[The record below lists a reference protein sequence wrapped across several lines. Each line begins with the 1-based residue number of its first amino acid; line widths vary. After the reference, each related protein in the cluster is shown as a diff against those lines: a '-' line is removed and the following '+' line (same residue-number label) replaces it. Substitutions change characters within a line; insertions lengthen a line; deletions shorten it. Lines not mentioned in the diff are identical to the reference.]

1 MEDSED
7 ACSKK
12 VGYVGNIVQERH
24 LIKSKESASH
34 VQLACSQHYCAF
46 PLNGNEL
53 CLWNTN
59 NPFNQPLHLL
69 RHHQSITAVTFG
81 NKVNPLLVCS
91 ASCDYVI
98 VWNVV
103 ECGERVLEG
112 LTPRGDVVGTL
123 LGMVLYLR
131 FSPDDH
137 LIAVCAGNKILV
149 LDVKFDTV
157 LTELKGHVGPVTAVE
172 FCTWQR
178 NIIISVSEDRSFK
191 VWDYC
196 AGLLLYSSAV
206 LTAYP
211 LLSLFINEEKEQFIT
226 GSADGQLWIFSLISE
241 HHYRCVTQFDLR
253 KKQEIFFSKRAKL
266 AQHTQ
271 TEKSQ
276 LSYTNEL
283 KKEESVETTFPILT
297 IEPCAQSVNEECEFF
312 PAPNTRCLW
321 IGSSTGLY
329 VINLDN
335 LELESVLHFKDFS
348 NLSIKVAGSC
358 AIMDKAVNHKVFCLL
373 TSMFGNQIAVLE
385 INLLALMLSQRHDV
399 KETLSVIA
407 SSCLL
412 PTSPLCI
419 TTFKKKNTN
428 LASQKKS
435 AVKSTIKDLPL
446 VFHNKVISSG
456 YASTPQHETVLSKF
470 SKGREVQT
478 LSKINLL
485 TVMHIT
491 INKVGQ
497 TGNLSKASVLNEKER
512 TLFIDTQ
519 QRRGLGRGTMF
530 SPKTNIKT
538 NSERSSELKSHHKC
552 KNYPL
557 ESPLPTKLSR
567 QLSVAHK
574 STAVCCLQY
583 SGDGLHLACGL
594 ADHSLLVFHSSLTRV
609 PTIFQGHD
617 GAVTSVGWSHDR
629 KWLVSASEDRTLR
642 IWSVGTTESTV
653 FLGKDML
660 SKPIRVTQFYYMD
673 AFILLS
679 SGSEFHL
686 LKYHIDTHKDEI
698 KRYKQK
704 NKAKLVKKFSMTSAV
719 EITSLSAI
727 NDFYSYIVLT
737 TGSNRALEVFDLN
750 VDCSAAVIPDI
761 HSRSAHQVCQNK
773 GSAFAAQPFEN
784 YNLFLTTAIGD
795 AIKLW
800 DLRTL
805 RCERRFEGHLNRCH
819 PCEIS
824 ISPCGRYIACGS
836 EDKCA
841 YIYEMGSSTFSHKL
855 AGHTETVI
863 SVAFNPSRPQDLT
876 GLRTDLFGCIESHRK
891 LILKSIDKAYDEH
904 FLIEVEI
911 EMLDK
916 SCIVG

>member
-7 ACSKK
+7 ACSNK
-12 VGYVGNIVQERH
+12 VGCVGNIVQERH
-24 LIKSKESASH
+24 LIQSKESASH

-53 CLWNTN
+53 CIWNTN
-59 NPFNQPLHLL
+59 DPFNQPLHLTG
-69 RHHQSITAVTFG
+69 HHQSITAVTFG
-81 NKVNPLLVCS
+81 NRVNPLLVCS

-98 VWNVV
+98 VWNLV

-112 LTPRGDVVGTL
+112 LTPRGDVRGTL
-123 LGMVLYLR
+123 LGMVLYVR
-131 FSPDDH
+131 FSPDDRI
-137 LIAVCAGNKILV
+137 IAVCAGNKILM
-149 LDVKFDTV
+149 LNAKFETV
-157 LTELKGHVGPVTAVE
+157 LAELKGHVGPVTAVE
-172 FCTWQR
+172 FCTWQT
-178 NIIISVSEDRSFK
+178 NIIISVSEDRGFK
-191 VWDYC
+191 VWDHC
-196 AGLLLYSSAV
+196 TGLLLYNSAV

-211 LLSLFINEEKEQFIT
+211 LLSLFIDEEKEQFIT
-226 GSADGQLWIFSLISE
+226 GSADGQIWIFSLINA
-241 HHYRCVTQFDLR
+241 HHYRCVAQFDLK
-253 KKQEIFFSKRAKL
+253 KKQEIFLSKRVKL
-266 AQHTQ
+266 AQRIQ
-271 TEKSQ
+271 TEESQ
-276 LSYTNEL
+276 PFYKNDL
-283 KKEESVETTFPILT
+283 KKEERVETAYPILR
-297 IEPCAQSVNEECEFF
+297 IERCAQSINEECEFF
-312 PAPNTRCLW
+312 PAANTRCLW
-321 IGSSTGLY
+321 IGSSTGLFI
-329 VINLDN
+329 INLDN

-358 AIMDKAVNHKVFCLL
+358 AIMNKAVNHKVFCLL

-385 INLLALMLSQRHDV
+385 ISLFALMLSQCHDV

-412 PTSPLCI
+412 ATSPLYI
-419 TTFKKKNTN
+419 KTFKKKNAN

-435 AVKSTIKDLPL
+435 AVKSTIKDQPL
-446 VFHNKVISSG
+446 VFHDKVISSG
-456 YASTPQHETVLSKF
+456 YASAPQ
-470 SKGREVQT
+470 
-478 LSKINLL
+478 
-485 TVMHIT
+485 
-491 INKVGQ
+491 
-497 TGNLSKASVLNEKER
+497 
-512 TLFIDTQ
+512 
-519 QRRGLGRGTMF
+519 GTMF

-538 NSERSSELKSHHKC
+538 NGERSSESKSHYKC

-557 ESPLPTKLSR
+557 ENLLPTKLSR
-567 QLSVAHK
+567 HLSVSHTL
-574 STAVCCLQY
+574 TAICCLQY

-594 ADHSLLVFHSSLTRV
+594 ADHSLLVFNSSLTRV
-609 PTIFQGHD
+609 PTVFQGHD

-642 IWSVGTTESTV
+642 IWSVRTTESTV
-653 FLGKDML
+653 FLGKDVL
-660 SKPIRVTQFYYMD
+660 SKPVRVTQFYYMD

-686 LKYHIDTHKDEI
+686 LKYHIDTDKDEI

-737 TGSNRALEVFDLN
+737 TGSNKALEVFDLN

-761 HSRSAHQVCQNK
+761 HSRSAHQICQNK

-784 YNLFLTTAIGD
+784 YDLFLTTAIGD

-819 PCEIS
+819 PCAIS
-824 ISPCGRYIACGS
+824 VSPCGRYIACGS
-836 EDKCA
+836 EDKYA

-855 AGHTETVI
+855 TGHTETVI
-863 SVAFNPSRPQDLT
+863 SVAFNPSRPQLATATLDGKLQ
-876 GLRTDLFGCIESHRK
+876 LFLAE
-891 LILKSIDKAYDEH
+891 
-904 FLIEVEI
+904 
-911 EMLDK
+911 
-916 SCIVG
+916 